1 MAKPNFE
8 ESFARLEKIV
18 TQLEA
23 GDIPLEKMLKM
34 YEEGRKLVETCNKRL
49 KEAEKKIEILVH
61 AEDGTVKT
69 EPFKTEEEKE

>member
-8 ESFARLEKIV
+8 ETFTRLEKIV
-18 TQLEA
+18 AELEA

-34 YEEGRKLVETCNKRL
+34 YEEGRKLVEACNKRL

-61 AEDGTVKT
+61 TEDGTVKT
-69 EPFKTEEEKE
+69 EPFEVEEE

>member
-1 MAKPNFE
+1 MTKPNFE
-8 ESFARLEKIV
+8 EHFTRLEKIV
-18 TQLEA
+18 TQLET

-34 YEEGRKLVETCNKRL
+34 YEEGRTLVETCSKRL

-69 EPFKTEEEKE
+69 EPFEVQKW